1 MKQKDILTLVV
12 IAIVSGVIS
21 LVLSNFLF
29 GSSEKRSQDVETIDA
44 ITADFS
50 KPSEKYFNSQS
61 VNPAQPVEIG
71 TSTNPNPF
79 TGQQ

>member
-12 IAIVSGVIS
+12 VAVVSGILS
-21 LVLSNFLF
+21 LVVTKFLF
-29 GSSEKRSQDVETIDA
+29 NTPENRSQEVETINA
-44 ITADFS
+44 ITADFP
-50 KPSEKYFNSQS
+50 KPNEKYFNAQS

>member
-12 IAIVSGVIS
+12 IAVVSGIIS
-21 LVLSNFLF
+21 LILSNFLF
-29 GSSEKRSQDVETIDA
+29 GSPEKRSQDVETIDA

-50 KPSEKYFNSQS
+50 KPNEKYFNNQS

-79 TGQQ
+79 AGQQ

>member
-12 IAIVSGVIS
+12 VAIVSGILS
-21 LVLSNFLF
+21 LVLSNVLL
-29 GSSEKRSQDVETIDA
+29 SSPEKRSQKVETINA
-44 ITADFS
+44 ITAEFS
-50 KPSEKYFNSQS
+50 KPDTKYFNSQS

-79 TGQQ
+79 TGQ